1 MNNKISWYFEPKNS
15 ILGDNILTICYKA
28 NEKEI
33 KENNLTNEN
42 VLLLVKNDELK
53 KYINVKDFDLK
64 KCLKESFKNKIF
76 LRIQCECLLGMY
88 GDLHCDCEQ
97 QKNEALNLIKDKNGI
112 FIHIPQ
118 EAQGHG
124 LKYKLEELEL
134 QVNGRDNSGKFIG
147 CKNRN
152 EAQKILLKNESFE
165 DKRSY
170 IIIKDIFSELGLAKK
185 EFILLTESNKKIE
198 ELQKLGLNVQTYKNY
213 MHNSVNSDN
222 ASEYLIKILEET
234 HIYNK
239 QILDEIMD
247 IIKSRKYNERTIN
260 TFLKIIEKIDTN
272 NINLSTETKKMFMD
286 TYNSIIC
293 GVEKVYN
300 FVDTKL
306 IKVQNKF
313 SCKVNN
319 RIFGVLKLVFNEN
332 IFNRISFEQS
342 YMFENEKDNYYVRIR
357 DSKVIGIKK
366 EVHYF

>member
-234 HIYNK
+234 QHI
-239 QILDEIMD
+239 
-247 IIKSRKYNERTIN
+247 
-260 TFLKIIEKIDTN
+260 
-272 NINLSTETKKMFMD
+272 
-286 TYNSIIC
+286 
-293 GVEKVYN
+293 
-300 FVDTKL
+300 
-306 IKVQNKF
+306 
-313 SCKVNN
+313 
-319 RIFGVLKLVFNEN
+319 
-332 IFNRISFEQS
+332 
-342 YMFENEKDNYYVRIR
+342 
-357 DSKVIGIKK
+357 
-366 EVHYF
+366 